1 MWLTKSNGCL
11 TPPSYLIPLSSK
23 VVVKLTPREFLYAS
37 PKGDNIPVRYINITD
52 QIIKVEIN
60 NVGAE
65 SFVYKKAVD
74 YLNEGLAQGA
84 RRTMIAAE
92 GETLNTLDFYDIP
105 DEYFIGDIL
114 GMTALIRE
122 KRGDSATEIL
132 NFYKNFK
139 ENVGYSMV
147 AKHGECLLRVLNV
160 RSYIKPTVTN
170 LNSYGVDNLYLI
182 SMYRSFVSN
191 MRI

>member
-1 MWLTKSNGCL
+1 M
-11 TPPSYLIPLSSK
+11 
-23 VVVKLTPREFLYAS
+23 YAS

>member
-1 MWLTKSNGCL
+1 M
-11 TPPSYLIPLSSK
+11 
-23 VVVKLTPREFLYAS
+23 YAS

-52 QIIKVEIN
+52 QIIKVEISN
-60 NVGAE
+60 FGAE

-92 GETLNTLDFYDIP
+92 GETLNTLDFYDIS
-105 DEYFIGDIL
+105 DEDFIGNIL
-114 GMTALIRE
+114 GMTALVRE

-147 AKHGECLLRVLNV
+147 AKNGECLLRVLNV
-160 RSYIKPTVTN
+160 RSHIKPTAST
-170 LNSYGVDNLYLI
+170 LNSHGMDNLYPF
-182 SMYRSFVSN
+182 SMYRSFISN
-191 MRI
+191 MRV